1 MSLEGKASP
10 GQVLKGGINAIDV
23 LTISAYGIA
32 VKHGFEGT
40 EEEWLD
46 ALSPSDEEIKQAV
59 YEYINDNPVGIDKT
73 LTVSGEAADAKVTG
87 DAFKAADEAIEAAVA
102 AADAANKEAKA
113 DAAEA
118 MSAAGNA
125 QATADIAVSDAA
137 NAQNTADTAV
147 VNAAAAQKTADEG
160 KAAAATAQETADA
173 GVEAAGNAQTT
184 ADEAKNALGGCWI
197 EFTDE
202 DGNPTDEPYIHWMQ
216 EV

>member
-10 GQVLKGGINAIDV
+10 GQELRGRINAIDV

-46 ALSPSDEEIKQAV
+46 ALSPSDDEIKQAV

-87 DAFKAADEAIEAAVA
+87 DAIKAVEDAVDAAVA

-118 MSAAGNA
+118 MRAAGNA

-147 VNAAAAQKTADEG
+147 VNAAAAQ
-160 KAAAATAQETADA
+160 ETADA

-184 ADEAKNALGGCWI
+184 ADEAKTALGGCWI

-202 DGNPTDEPYIHWMQ
+202 EGNPTEEPYIHWMQ